1 MRISDWS
8 SDVCSSDLTHR
19 VIYVRRLCWLATR
32 WRMTTVE
39 TIGRIRRAFR
49 AEAIGAG
56 DCASAPCVAQ
66 DRAQG
71 DRGRRRHI
79 HLHAGCGAQAEAGGH
94 RGRAGA
100 VPGGKRA
107 KAAPR
112 TVEAGPLQLEM

>member
-71 DRGRRRHI
+71 DRGRSEEHTS
-79 HLHAGCGAQAEAGGH
+79 E
-94 RGRAGA
+94 
-100 VPGGKRA
+100 
-107 KAAPR
+107 
-112 TVEAGPLQLEM
+112 LQSLMRISYDVFCLKKKK